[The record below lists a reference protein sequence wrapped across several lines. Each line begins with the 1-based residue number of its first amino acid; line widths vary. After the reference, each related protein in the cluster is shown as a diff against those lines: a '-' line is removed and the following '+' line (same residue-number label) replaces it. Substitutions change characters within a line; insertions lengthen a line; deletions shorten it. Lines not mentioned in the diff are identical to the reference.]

1 MTTPNKMSK
10 ADYQNLVVKKC
21 EDNHLWINK
30 MTYIFS
36 PTDEQ
41 KIALANIILEKL
53 QMKSTQIPSRG
64 ITDDCEG
71 MREMAELTPMLYMSI
86 NWS

>member
-1 MTTPNKMSK
+1 MTPKKMSIPE
-10 ADYQNLVVKKC
+10 YQKLVIKKC

-30 MTYIFS
+30 ATYLFH

-64 ITDDCEG
+64 ITDECEG
-71 MREMAELTPMLYMSI
+71 MRDLAELTPMLYMSI

>member
-1 MTTPNKMSK
+1 M
-10 ADYQNLVVKKC
+10 DYQKLVVKKC

-30 MTYIFS
+30 MTYIS

-41 KIALANIILEKL
+41 KIALANVILQKL
-53 QMKSTQIPSRG
+53 QTKETQIPSRG
-64 ITDDCEG
+64 VTDECEG
-71 MREMAELTPMLYMSI
+71 MRELAELTPMLYMSI